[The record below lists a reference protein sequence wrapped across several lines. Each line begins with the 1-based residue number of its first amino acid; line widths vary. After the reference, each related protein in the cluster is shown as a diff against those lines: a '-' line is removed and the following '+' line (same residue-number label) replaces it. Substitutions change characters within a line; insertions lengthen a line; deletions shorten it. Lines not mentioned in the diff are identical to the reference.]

1 MFKMNSLV
9 SRCVL
14 ALAVLTG
21 SAAAVAGPTYH
32 VDIDGTSTTGNGYLV
47 LSFLSFDP
55 SGAAHAT
62 VTNWSGFGG
71 TGSAYNDATLD
82 LATRTL
88 GLASGANGYFFD
100 AVFGSSHFGFD
111 VRFDVDTVPVVA
123 TFGAALSDLDGN
135 YLGNGDLVDITLA
148 PDQPVQVTADAA
160 YASVAA
166 VSAAVPEPS
175 ALLSMVTGLGLLGLS
190 LRRRMR

>member
-1 MFKMNSLV
+1 
-9 SRCVL
+9 
-14 ALAVLTG
+14 
-21 SAAAVAGPTYH
+21 
-32 VDIDGTSTTGNGYLV
+32 
-47 LSFLSFDP
+47 
-55 SGAAHAT
+55 
-62 VTNWSGFGG
+62 
-71 TGSAYNDATLD
+71 
-82 LATRTL
+82 
-88 GLASGANGYFFD
+88 
-100 AVFGSSHFGFD
+100 
-111 VRFDVDTVPVVA
+111 VPVVA

-135 YLGNGDLVDITLA
+135 YLGNGDLVDIALA